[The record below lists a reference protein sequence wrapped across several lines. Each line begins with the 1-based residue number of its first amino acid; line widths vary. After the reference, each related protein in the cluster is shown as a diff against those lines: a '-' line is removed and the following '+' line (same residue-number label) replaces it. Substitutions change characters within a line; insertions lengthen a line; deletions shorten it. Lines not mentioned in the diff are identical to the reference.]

1 MFDDDFDP
9 LDTNHWSIEQFNLWQ
24 PNSQSPFTNTVTH
37 LILQNDVVELPKL
50 ESLLTRLPN
59 LEDIKLNG
67 LMDENGDEIPV
78 IDILNLIHSHMPPH
92 LRRFQCN
99 NRVYIPDNSPN
110 INFNSEQAQHSSLKP
125 FSKIKKDID
134 SINARNKHINERN
147 KLHTLNTLNVVFDK
161 KAREQPDSIILPP
174 EHLHL
179 ITSFV
184 HEDNQPTST
193 VTKKDENYNRILKT
207 IQNIGGRR
215 RTRKSRKSR
224 KSRRKRF
231 TKKRKYKH

>member
-9 LDTNHWSIEQFNLWQ
+9 LDTNHWSMEQFNLWQ
-24 PNSQSPFTNTVTH
+24 PNSQSPFTNAVTH

-50 ESLLTRLPN
+50 ENLLISLPN
-59 LEDIKLNG
+59 LQDIELNG
-67 LMDENGDEIPV
+67 LMDQNYNEIP
-78 IDILNLIHSHMPPH
+78 IIEILNLIHSHMPPH
-92 LRRFQCN
+92 LRRFKYN
-99 NRVYIPDNSPN
+99 NIVYIPDNSPN
-110 INFNSEQAQHSSLKP
+110 INFNSEQSQYSSLRP

-147 KLHTLNTLNVVFDK
+147 KLHTLNTLNVLSDK
-161 KAREQPDSIILPP
+161 KAREQPGSIILPP

-179 ITSFV
+179 ITTFV
-184 HEDNQPTST
+184 HKDNQPIST
-193 VTKKDENYNRILKT
+193 VTKRGENYNRILKN

-215 RTRKSRKSR
+215 RTRKSR

>member
-9 LDTNHWSIEQFNLWQ
+9 LDTNHYWYIEQFNLWQ
-24 PNSQSPFTNTVTH
+24 PNSQSPFTNAVTH
-37 LILQNDVVELPKL
+37 LILENDVVELPKL
-50 ESLLTRLPN
+50 ERLLISLPN
-59 LEDIKLNG
+59 LQYIELNG

-92 LRRFQCN
+92 LRRFKCN
-99 NRVYIPDNSPN
+99 NTVYIPDNTPN
-110 INFNSEQAQHSSLKP
+110 INFNSEQSQYSSLRP

-161 KAREQPDSIILPP
+161 KAREQPGSIILPP
-174 EHLHL
+174 EQLHL
-179 ITSFV
+179 ITTFG
-184 HEDNQPTST
+184 HKDNQPTST
-193 VTKKDENYNRILKT
+193 VTKRGENYNRILK
-207 IQNIGGRR
+207 NIENRGGRR
-215 RTRKSRKSR
+215 RTRKSR